1 MRFSNHLKQ
10 RLIDRYGPWA
20 LVTGASSGIGK
31 ELAERLAE
39 AGLNMV
45 LTGRNGEVL
54 RDFGDALEE
63 KYKIIAEV
71 IIADIASTA
80 GIYSL
85 IEKVCELPIGLF
97 VASAGFGTSGQFVH
111 SPLEQETQMLKVNA
125 LALLML
131 THYFARRFAE
141 QKKGGIILMSSIVG
155 FQGVPNAAHYAA
167 TKAYVQSI
175 GEGLHYE
182 LKPYNVDVL
191 AAAPGPVNSGFAAV
205 ARMELGNALKP
216 SDIGIPILKALGRK
230 STVFPG
236 RLTKILIFGLRTVP
250 RWGKIQIMKLVMGGM
265 TKHQTLKKHG
275 NGHLSINRPKS

>member
-10 RLIDRYGPWA
+10 RLVNKYGTWA

-39 AGLNMV
+39 AGLNVV
-45 LTGRNGEVL
+45 LTGRNKEVL
-54 RDFGDALEE
+54 QQFGDILEE

-71 IIADIASTA
+71 IVADISSTT
-80 GIYSL
+80 GIYTL
-85 IEKVCELPIGLF
+85 IEKMGELPIGLF
-97 VASAGFGTSGQFVH
+97 VASAGFGTSGQFVN
-111 SPLEQETQMLKVNA
+111 SQLEKEIRMLKVNA

-131 THYFARRFAE
+131 THYFARKFAE
-141 QKKGGIILMSSIVG
+141 QKRGGIILMSSIVG
-155 FQGVPNAAHYAA
+155 FQGVPHAAHYAA

-191 AAAPGPVNSGFAAV
+191 AAAPGPVNSGFAA
-205 ARMELGNALKP
+205 AAHMELGNVLKP

-230 STVFPG
+230 PTVFPG
-236 RLTKILIFGLRTVP
+236 RLTKILILGLRTVP
-250 RWGKIQIMKLVMGGM
+250 RWGKIRIMKLVMGGM
-265 TKHQTLKKHG
+265 TKHQTSKAQ
-275 NGHLSINRPKS
+275 NPLSN

>member
-20 LVTGASSGIGK
+20 LITGASSGIGK

-39 AGLNMV
+39 AGLNVV
-45 LTGRNGEVL
+45 LTGRNEEVL
-54 RDFGDALEE
+54 RDFGDALEVE
-63 KYKIIAEV
+63 CKIIVEV
-71 IIADIASTA
+71 VVADMASTS
-80 GIYSL
+80 GIYTL
-85 IEKVCELPIGLF
+85 IEKIGELPLGLF

-111 SPLEQETQMLKVNA
+111 SPLEQEIRMLKVNA
-125 LALLML
+125 LAVLML

-155 FQGVPNAAHYAA
+155 FQGVPNATHYAA
-167 TKAYVQSI
+167 TKAYVKSI

-191 AAAPGPVNSGFAAV
+191 TAAPGPVNSGFAAV
-205 ARMELGNALKP
+205 ANMELGNVLQPA
-216 SDIGIPILKALGRK
+216 DIGIPILKAFGRK

-250 RWGKIQIMKLVMGGM
+250 RWGKIWIMKVVMGGM
-265 TKHQTLKKHG
+265 TKHQTSKARIR
-275 NGHLSINRPKS
+275 SISD